1 MLRACILSYGKDW
14 EDSLSYAEFSYNNS
28 YQTSLRMSPYEALY
42 GRKCRTPLMWYEVGD
57 LIIEGPDF
65 IAAAEDKVAEIR
77 ENLRAAQ
84 SRQKSYADKRR
95 RPLSFSVGDH
105 VYLKVSPICGTRRF
119 QVRGKLAPR
128 YIGPFLIIKKVGAV
142 AYKLQ
147 LPQEMSD
154 VHDVFHVS
162 QLKKCLR
169 IPEEQVT
176 PDTMDLQ
183 DDIRYQEVPIRILDT
198 VTRRTRNSTF
208 RICRVQWSRHS
219 EAEATWEREDALQAE
234 FPNLFLDQAQS
245 RGRDST

>member
-1 MLRACILSYGKDW
+1 MLRACVLSYGKDW

-42 GRKCRTPLMWYEVGD
+42 GRKCHTPLMWSEVGD
-57 LIIEGPDF
+57 RVIEGPDF

-95 RPLSFSVGDH
+95 RPLSFSVGGH
-105 VYLKVSPICGTRRF
+105 VYLKVSPIRGTHRF
-119 QVRGKLAPR
+119 QVCGKLAPC
-128 YIGPFLIIKKVGAV
+128 YIEPFLIIDKVGAV

-169 IPEEQVT
+169 IPEELVT
-176 PDTMDLQ
+176 PETIDL
-183 DDIRYQEVPIRILDT
+183 
-198 VTRRTRNSTF
+198 
-208 RICRVQWSRHS
+208 
-219 EAEATWEREDALQAE
+219 
-234 FPNLFLDQAQS
+234 
-245 RGRDST
+245 